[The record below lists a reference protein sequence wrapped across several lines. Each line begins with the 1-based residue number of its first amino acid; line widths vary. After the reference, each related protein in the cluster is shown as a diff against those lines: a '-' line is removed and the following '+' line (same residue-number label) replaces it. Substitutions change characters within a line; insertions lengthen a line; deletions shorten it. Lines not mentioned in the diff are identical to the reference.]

1 MTVIYMRKKAAIL
14 QKYIVPVYT
23 VQILLDVQLGSIY
36 NKEHSDVARLHTRHM
51 ICQEIYG
58 VLHSMWHI
66 GLWSLAEVENF
77 S

>member
-51 ICQEIYG
+51 IC
-58 VLHSMWHI
+58 
-66 GLWSLAEVENF
+66 
-77 S
+77 